1 MDLISQLISGCWK
14 WVCLA
19 VMKPNVCQLSWWNL
33 LVWQAGAR
41 EVSHE
46 CHVGREMRDGHWYI
60 VLEKGVVRLQATHLM
75 LGGAAL

>member
-1 MDLISQLISGCWK
+1 MDLISELISGCCK

-46 CHVGREMRDGHWYI
+46 VSHGGREMRDGRLDI
-60 VLEKGVVRLQATHLM
+60 VLEKGSSW
-75 LGGAAL
+75 AAEPHT

>member
-1 MDLISQLISGCWK
+1 MDLISQLVSGCCK

-33 LVWQAGAR
+33 FVWQAGAR

-46 CHVGREMRDGHWYI
+46 MSHGGRGDGGLYI
-60 VLEKGVVRLQATHLM
+60 VLEKGTSW
-75 LGGAAL
+75 AAGPHV